1 MRKTRNAAD
10 SSPLSRIVLHPVP
23 PEGFDILKAS
33 DRELSHYRLPPRPDA
48 RRSPELRAFWERMFA
63 PPLSFI
69 TPKPIPLDVRHLL
82 QQGAGSHGVGATGSA
97 ALQFT
102 PTRWGTSQNWSGA
115 VLKARDGMRFH
126 RLGGRWTVP
135 TPSRPSGVFAN
146 TRPPNDTW
154 QASVWLGFDGFF
166 QWSKSLPQLGTVSQA
181 TLQKNGRIKQETYVF
196 GQWWV
201 RGDPKNREVK
211 IDGIAAAPGDE
222 VYCDLT
228 MMQAGQEVYM
238 HVVNRTQGTMFG
250 FTWHCNKRS
259 PDQKEPDSFDAPAEG
274 CTAVWCLE
282 RPLTLPTDPDPMQY
296 FIMPN
301 LDNPSATPD
310 KQPTT
315 LAELWAEMQDPNDPN
330 NTVARDLT
338 GARFIRMVARLEDPK
353 VPRSVFLTSPVPPNQ
368 TFDGR
373 WFNIKQL
380 DR

>member
-126 RLGGRWTVP
+126 RLVGRWTVP

-146 TRPPNDTW
+146 TRPPNGTW

-166 QWSKSLPQLGTVSQA
+166 QWSQSLPQLGTVSQA
-181 TLQKNGRIKQETYVF
+181 TLQKNGSIKQETYVF

-211 IDGIAAAPGDE
+211 IDGIPTAPGDE
-222 VYCDLT
+222 VDCELT
-228 MMQAGQEVYM
+228 IMKEGQEVYM
-238 HVVNRTQGTMFG
+238 HVVNRTKGIAVG
-250 FTWHCNKRS
+250 FTWLANKRS

-274 CTAVWCLE
+274 RTAVWCLE

-301 LDNPSATPD
+301 LDKDPSLMGD
-310 KQPTT
+310 L
-315 LAELWAEMQDPNDPN
+315 LAGMQDPNDPN
-330 NTVARDLT
+330 NTVERDLT
-338 GARFIRMVARLEDPK
+338 GARFLRMVARLEDPK

-368 TFDGR
+368 TFDGT